1 MKENGQSK
9 AILGAILGGITGLVL
24 ISSAVAQDSTTSD
37 VDEFPQRIMG
47 DLGVGVYEAPSEIHG
62 EIRGKRSSTLI
73 LPYAY
78 LDYGRLFAR
87 VDTFG
92 IKTVK
97 MGYGYLEL
105 TGRVSFDGFK
115 TSNSTL
121 RGLTER
127 KNGIPLGIGTFQET
141 PVGAFFLNA
150 FYDVNKSHG
159 TLLEAIYA
167 GEIKAGPVNF
177 YPQIGAE
184 YRNANFVNY
193 YYGITPAES
202 AANKRYAAYQG
213 KGTTNPLVAL
223 QVEIP
228 INATWVVNV
237 YGRYK
242 WLGNGITN
250 SPIVDKRTAQ
260 SYFVSLAYRFK

>member
-1 MKENGQSK
+1 MNENGQNK
-9 AILGAILGGITGLVL
+9 AILGAILGGITGLVFV
-24 ISSAVAQDSTTSD
+24 SSAVAQEAKAVD
-37 VDEFPQRIMG
+37 VEEFPQRIVG
-47 DLGVGVYEAPSEIHG
+47 DLGVGVYESPSEIRD
-62 EIRGKRSSTLI
+62 EIRSKRSSTLV

-105 TGRVSFDGFK
+105 AGRVSFDGFK

-127 KNGIPLGIGTFQET
+127 KNAIPLGIGTFQET

-184 YRNANFVNY
+184 YRSANFVNY

-202 AANKRYAAYQG
+202 AANGHYAAYQG

-223 QVEIP
+223 QIEIP
-228 INATWVVNV
+228 LNASWVVNL

-250 SPIVDKRTAQ
+250 SPIVDKKTAQ

>member
-1 MKENGQSK
+1 MKETSPNK
-9 AILGAILGGITGLVL
+9 AILNAILSGLTSMAIVSTSL
-24 ISSAVAQDSTTSD
+24 AQEVSAPENEELPHRLV
-37 VDEFPQRIMG
+37 G
-47 DLGVGVYEAPSEIHG
+47 DLGGGAYESPS
-62 EIRGKRSSTLI
+62 EIRGKHSSTFH

-78 LDYGRLFAR
+78 VDYGRFFAR
-87 VDTFG
+87 LDTFG
-92 IKTVK
+92 VKTVK

-105 TGRVSFDGFK
+105 AGRVNFDGYK
-115 TSNSTL
+115 TDNTPL
-121 RGLTER
+121 LHGLHNR
-127 KNGIPLGIGTFQET
+127 KDAIPLGIGTYQET

-167 GEIKAGPVNF
+167 GEIKAGSVSF

-184 YRNANFVNY
+184 YHSANYVNY
-193 YYGITPAES
+193 YYGVTPAES
-202 AANKRYAAYQG
+202 AANGNFKTYQG

-228 INATWVVNV
+228 LSSSWIVNL

-242 WLGNGITN
+242 WFGDGVKN
-250 SPIVDKRTAQ
+250 SPIVDKKATQ
-260 SYFVSLAYRFK
+260 LYFASLAYRFK

>member
-1 MKENGQSK
+1 MKENGQSN
-9 AILGAILGGITGLVL
+9 AILGAILSGITGMVFVT
-24 ISSAVAQDSTTSD
+24 SALAQETSTADTN
-37 VDEFPQRIMG
+37 ELPQRVLG
-47 DLGVGVYEAPSEIHG
+47 DLGVGVYNAPSEIRD
-62 EIRGKRSSTLI
+62 EIRGKRSSTLV

-92 IKTVK
+92 VKTFK

-105 TGRVSFDGFK
+105 AGRVSFDGFK
-115 TSNSTL
+115 TSNSAL

-127 KNGIPLGIGTFQET
+127 KRSIPLGIGTYQET

-150 FYDVNKSHG
+150 FYDSNKSHG

-167 GEIKAGPVNF
+167 GEINAGPVNF

-184 YRNANFVNY
+184 YRSANYVNY
-193 YYGITPAES
+193 YYGVTPAES
-202 AANKRYAAYQG
+202 AANGHYNAYQG
-213 KGTTNPLVAL
+213 TGATNPLVAL

-228 INATWVVNV
+228 LSPFWVVNL
-237 YGRYK
+237 YGRYN
-242 WLGNGITN
+242 WLGKGITN
-250 SPIVDKRTAQ
+250 SPIVYKKTSQ